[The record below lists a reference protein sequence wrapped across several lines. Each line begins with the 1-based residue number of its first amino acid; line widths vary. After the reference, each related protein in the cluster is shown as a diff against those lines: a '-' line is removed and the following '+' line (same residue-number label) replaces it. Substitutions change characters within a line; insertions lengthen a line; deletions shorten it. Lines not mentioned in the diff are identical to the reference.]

1 MIQSCFQAGS
11 RLIHLRPPIDVED
24 EQYAVE
30 AILDHHNVGRFRYG
44 GFLGQGD
51 IDAEMGRVYWR
62 RKGVTIRW
70 HIKWRQKPK
79 DVTKSETET

>member
-30 AILDHHNVGRFRYG
+30 AILDHHNVGRSHQ
-44 GFLGQGD
+44 FLVHWEGYSD
-51 IDAEMGRVYWR
+51 TEDSWVKEILM
-62 RKGVTIRW
+62 RKWGEFIGEG
-70 HIKWRQKPK
+70 KG
-79 DVTKSETET
+79 